1 MIEDQIK
8 VIDFVVNLN
17 KRFNKKIVIDNNRYL
32 VSTIYSDE
40 ISRISFRNIDEYCQD
55 YLIIDFYPE
64 FDYLE
69 IVLNTCDGIDN
80 IRKILDDYKQMDINQ
95 FILLYGRDP
104 LKMNDLSS
112 EVFVAAKLIKVL
124 SQSKIKRFF
133 SKFNPLD
140 FLKER

>member
-32 VSTIYSDE
+32 VSAYHSDE
-40 ISRISFRNIDEYCQD
+40 ISRISFRNIDGYQLD
-55 YLIIDFYPE
+55 YLIIDYYRE

-80 IRKILDDYKQMDINQ
+80 IRKILYDYKQMDINQ
-95 FILLYGRDP
+95 FILVYGRDP

-124 SQSKIKRFF
+124 YQSKIKRFF